1 MAKTRR
7 EVEAELN
14 NVARGWL
21 LTFES
26 ASEWHKDAT
35 AGDIQK
41 LRQDLLAA
49 CIEWQIQAPCAH
61 KPMPITGGVNQRT
74 YCEDCGKLLS
84 EEKKDERSYPY

>member
-49 CIEWQIQAPCAH
+49 CIEWQIQAPCNH
-61 KPMPITGGVNQRT
+61 KPMPIAVGVNQRV
-74 YCEDCGKLLS
+74 YCSECSKLL
-84 EEKKDERSYPY
+84 EERRPNGYPY